1 MMLIVFSMSPSPA
14 TKELIPKRMDNIAAT
29 MYMIFLCEG
38 CSRFDFL
45 FSELRNLLIF
55 VVLPKTDASIKS
67 ILTKMWVMR

>member
-1 MMLIVFSMSPSPA
+1 MALIVFSMSPSPA
-14 TKELIPKRMDNIAAT
+14 IKEFIPKRMDNIAAT
-29 MYMIFLCEG
+29 MYMIFLYEG